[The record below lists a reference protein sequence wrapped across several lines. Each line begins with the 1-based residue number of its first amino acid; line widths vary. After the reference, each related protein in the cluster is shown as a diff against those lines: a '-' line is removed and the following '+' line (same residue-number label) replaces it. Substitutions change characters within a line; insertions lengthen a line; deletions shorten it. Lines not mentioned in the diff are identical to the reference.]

1 MGSADAGYIGMILT
15 IERLGIHGR
24 SRLTTYENVD
34 YVLLCRGTLPHE
46 PDCYRYLFQEMDS
59 PETWRSWPVSAV
71 NPCPS

>member
-34 YVLLCRGTLPHE
+34 YVLYV
-46 PDCYRYLFQEMDS
+46 D
-59 PETWRSWPVSAV
+59 VS
-71 NPCPS
+71 